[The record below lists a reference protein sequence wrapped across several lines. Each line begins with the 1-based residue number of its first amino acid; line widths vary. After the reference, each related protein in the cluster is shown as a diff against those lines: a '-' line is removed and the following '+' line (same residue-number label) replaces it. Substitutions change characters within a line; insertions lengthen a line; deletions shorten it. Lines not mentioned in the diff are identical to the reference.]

1 MKYTIIIEETVSEEL
16 TLEAENKKEALEEAR
31 RLYRQGGGG
40 VGAGKLGGGGVS
52 GCIGRVRGCWS
63 REIWWK

>member
-31 RLYRQGGGG
+31 RLYRQGKWVLEPGNL
-40 VGAGKLGGGGVS
+40 VE
-52 GCIGRVRGCWS
+52 VRFQVL
-63 REIWWK
+63 EEKKAD